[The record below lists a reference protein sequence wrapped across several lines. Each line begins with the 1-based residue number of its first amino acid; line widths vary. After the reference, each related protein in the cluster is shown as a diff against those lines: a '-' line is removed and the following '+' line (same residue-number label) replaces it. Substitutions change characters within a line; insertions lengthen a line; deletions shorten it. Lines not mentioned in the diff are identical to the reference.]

1 VLNNV
6 KGIRI
11 TRVRKTIHVTQVQ
24 ADWLE
29 DNAYNVSSLC
39 RKILTKII
47 NKEIDFSTKIKSKP
61 Y

>member
-1 VLNNV
+1 M
-6 KGIRI
+6 
-11 TRVRKTIHVTQVQ
+11 VRKTIHITEVQ
-24 ADWLE
+24 SAWLE

-47 NKEIDFSTKIKSKP
+47 NKEIDFSTKITSKA